1 MPERIQKLFTFVSP
15 APSHSPYSAP
25 RNCSKTIPEKI
36 SRVSRASRFY
46 YTILMRI
53 YFFTVSYKDSVF
65 YEFQRCNKIIH
76 APNIK
81 DAINTLKKE
90 LFPDTNKLIIEN
102 IYSEEE

>member
-46 YTILMRI
+46 YTFYMKI

-65 YEFQRCNKIIH
+65 HEFQRCNKIVRET
-76 APNIK
+76 NIK
-81 DAINTLKKE
+81 DALNKLKKD
-90 LFPDTNKLIIEN
+90 LFPDTEKLIVEN
-102 IYSEEE
+102 VYSEEE